1 MNNLKFESLAS
12 IKRTT
17 GLSYLGSI
25 NSSAKIRKNGKY
37 GEYTYIIYLA
47 PASMS
52 GYNVCKGSTAECRRA
67 CLHSSGQNRI
77 NNSNHINKARIKK
90 TQMFFENREL
100 FMNWLVTEIIA
111 AKNKAERDNKIFSVR
126 LNGTSDISPV
136 DMALNGKN
144 ILEIFPDVQFY
155 DYTKIFNRYFLTE
168 QYNNYDLTYSFNGY
182 NWELCKRALKMNMR
196 VAVVFENELPDTFD
210 GFKVINGDNY
220 DMRYVD
226 PKNAIVGLK
235 FKKVK
240 EKIQNSPFIITPD
253 DHRYN
258 N

>member
-1 MNNLKFESLAS
+1 
-12 IKRTT
+12 
-17 GLSYLGSI
+17 
-25 NSSAKIRKNGKY
+25 
-37 GEYTYIIYLA
+37 
-47 PASMS
+47 
-52 GYNVCKGSTAECRRA
+52 
-67 CLHSSGQNRI
+67 
-77 NNSNHINKARIKK
+77 
-90 TQMFFENREL
+90 
-100 FMNWLVTEIIA
+100 MNWLVTEIIA
-111 AKNKAERDNKIFSVR
+111 AKNKAERDNKTFSVR

-155 DYTKIFNRYFLTE
+155 DYTKIFDRYFLTE

-253 DHRYN
+253 DHRY
-258 N
+258 